1 MLIESRLGKWLVPS
15 GARFLAAGAVVVGAW
30 SSDEPARHAHH
41 KPLRA
46 LATPTPAAVAP
57 APAPAP
63 PVVAVVAPA
72 QATPT
77 PSPTPTATP
86 TPTPTATPTPTPS
99 PAPPAAS
106 TLPCAYEIADGCVVT
121 TDRCT
126 ILGTMGDD
134 TLVGTATED
143 LICGL
148 AGNDVIDGGAGDD
161 TILGGA
167 GDDTI
172 RGGPGENCMVGGPGS
187 DTFPDRQP
195 GDTVAQD
202 ALPYGTIVIT
212 GFCGV
217 QRHSP
222 PRPPATDTTGEQKSS
237 TVTEA
242 AQTGSLVLSIAQ
254 ALAAGEVDLTIGA
267 RASAKDGVAT
277 VLVECSA
284 AVSGTLVLQLRQG
297 KKQTRAGS
305 DPFSCEPPS
314 AVAKVKL
321 GQAVSDRL
329 HAAGSLKMTAKAK
342 VGGEVVAAQ
351 KLVMTEATG

>member
-46 LATPTPAAVAP
+46 VATPTPAAVAP

-63 PVVAVVAPA
+63 APPVVAVAAPA

-77 PSPTPTATP
+77 PSPTPT
-86 TPTPTATPTPTPS
+86 PTPTPS
-99 PAPPAAS
+99 ATPTPAPNPAPPAAS
-106 TLPCAYEIADGCVVT
+106 TLPCAYEIAGGCVVT
-121 TDRCT
+121 IDRCT

-329 HAAGSLKMTAKAK
+329 HAAGSLNMTAKAK
-342 VGGEVVAAQ
+342 VGGKVVAAQ
-351 KLVMTEATG
+351 KLVMTEAAG